1 MIGFIKKLISGIL
14 SFLFG
19 LLKGKKS
26 QEIQPESKPA
36 ELPGK
41 VTGKTR
47 GRSGFYLELNET
59 EDDKSIAEQ
68 LSAATNGAKTALA
81 TATAKATDSVKTAI
95 NTVTDTQPV
104 KAEAD
109 KSKAT
114 ANNQSK
120 TPATAN
126 NQSKTPATTNNQS
139 KTPATANNQSATS
152 ATANKKPVDVE
163 LVQTAEGLKAEPA
176 KPKKGSVV
184 SNGQAQT
191 ETTFA
196 PKYLIPTNSNSRRRP
211 GPNMST
217 FLDMARQVKPSS

>member
-26 QEIQPESKPA
+26 QDQLESKQA

-41 VTGKTR
+41 VTGKNR
-47 GRSGFYLELNET
+47 GRNGFYLELNEP

-68 LSAATNGAKTALA
+68 LSAATNGAKTALT
-81 TATAKATDSVKTAI
+81 TATAKATDTVKTAI

-126 NQSKTPATTNNQS
+126 NQSKTPAT
-139 KTPATANNQSATS
+139 
-152 ATANKKPVDVE
+152 ANKKPVDVE

-176 KPKKGSVV
+176 KPKKGSVA